1 MRKLGAVG
9 LALLMLASF
18 GSVAMGQA
26 QPAGDPAPAPAT
38 RVVEHEDNG
47 RNWGLLGLLG
57 LVGLMGLRRREE
69 NRIRTTHTAASAT
82 R

>member
-9 LALLMLASF
+9 LGLLMLASF
-18 GSVAMGQA
+18 GSVAIGQA

-47 RNWGLLGLLG
+47 RHWGLLGLLG
-57 LVGLMGLRRREE
+57 LAGLMGLRRREE
-69 NRIRTTHTAASAT
+69 NTIRTTHVAPSAT